1 MTIKI
6 NYSKKSDKFLKKNQS
21 VISQKEVSELVIS
34 SLRRIILLEDVTIDL
49 KMMRGDYKGY
59 YRIRKGNI
67 RIIFQLKQNDIIIA
81 SVMTIGFR
89 GNVY

>member
-1 MTIKI
+1 MTVKI

-21 VISQKEVSELVIS
+21 VISQKEVSELVIF
-34 SLRRIILLEDVTIDL
+34 SLRRIILSEDINIDL
-49 KMMRGDYKGY
+49 KMMRGNYKGY

-67 RIIFQLKQNDIIIA
+67 RIVFQLEQNEIIIA

-89 GNVY
+89 GDVY